1 MASRSIVPGPD
12 ATENP
17 LSLGKSM
24 RQGPDPFF
32 KQPAGLADAMR
43 QGKSAKVG
51 DSPKLIGDRMRQ
63 GGGGKKAKS

>member
-1 MASRSIVPGPD
+1 
-12 ATENP
+12 
-17 LSLGKSM
+17 M

-43 QGKSAKVG
+43 QGKSTKVG